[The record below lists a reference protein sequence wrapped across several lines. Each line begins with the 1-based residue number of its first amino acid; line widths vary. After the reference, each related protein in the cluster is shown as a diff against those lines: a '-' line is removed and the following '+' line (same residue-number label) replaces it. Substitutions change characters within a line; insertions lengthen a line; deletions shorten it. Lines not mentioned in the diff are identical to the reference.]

1 MITYQQAQKEH
12 LPQMTALWCSVY
24 GDRREYT
31 EAFYAH
37 WFGKCICMTALD
49 GTHVAGIL
57 HLLPA
62 VLQRNGRIDAAYYLY
77 AGAVEPAYR
86 CRGIYANLL
95 RMICKRSAEEQRTVL
110 GIPAEASLFPY
121 YARFG
126 FRPLPVYSTETV
138 RKRGEAPQERPVMT
152 ELTAEQYARMAA
164 GLPSAMLWDKDGLEY
179 AFFEIRECGGFAKR
193 FMLRGAECAALGSCA
208 DNTLYLR
215 SLIAPESLRDAAM
228 QALLHSFRCETLIC
242 RIPPDAD
249 SAQEKGMICG
259 QHAAD
264 TGSVFIPLDLL

>member
-1 MITYQQAQKEH
+1 MITYQQAEARH
-12 LPQMTALWCSVY
+12 IPQMTALWCSVF
-24 GDRREYT
+24 GDRREYAD
-31 EAFYAH
+31 AFYAH

-62 VLQRNGRIDAAYYLY
+62 VLQRYGRKDAVYYLY

-86 CRGIYANLL
+86 CRGIYADLL
-95 RMICKRSAEEQRTVL
+95 RMLCKRSAEEQRTVL

-138 RKRGEAPQERPVMT
+138 RKQGEAPPELPAMT
-152 ELTAEQYARMAA
+152 ELSAEQYSRMTA
-164 GLPSAMLWDKDGLEY
+164 GLPPAMLWDKDGLEY
-179 AFFEIRECGGFAKR
+179 ALFEIRECGGFAKQ
-193 FMLRGAECAALGSCA
+193 FMLRGAECAALGYCTGS
-208 DNTLYLR
+208 TLHLR
-215 SLIAPESLRDAAM
+215 SFIAPDHLRDAAL
-228 QALLHSFRCETLIC
+228 QTLLHSFHCETLIC
-242 RIPPDAD
+242 RIPPEAD
-249 SAQEKGMICG
+249 TPQETGMIYAP
-259 QHAAD
+259 HAED

>member
-49 GTHVAGIL
+49 GTHIAGIL

-62 VLQRNGRIDAAYYLY
+62 VLQR
-77 AGAVEPAYR
+77 
-86 CRGIYANLL
+86 
-95 RMICKRSAEEQRTVL
+95 K
-110 GIPAEASLFPY
+110 
-121 YARFG
+121 
-126 FRPLPVYSTETV
+126 
-138 RKRGEAPQERPVMT
+138 
-152 ELTAEQYARMAA
+152 
-164 GLPSAMLWDKDGLEY
+164 
-179 AFFEIRECGGFAKR
+179 
-193 FMLRGAECAALGSCA
+193 
-208 DNTLYLR
+208 
-215 SLIAPESLRDAAM
+215 SLRDTAM